1 MKRLFYLVTI
11 ISLPLIVFF
20 EYDRYRR
27 FHPPSEYGWP
37 ANAGIDPDYH
47 DPEVVKRYFELGEG
61 SASYARYIWK
71 KEGIDV
77 KRDNPSDPEA
87 QTYAGTYRRYLASA
101 WHLEQKLLQS
111 AALKKQGFSNE
122 QIRQMEQEGISPETL
137 QMKELTE
144 NKVLSVMGDEGPLV
158 FEIQT
163 LLKKRGLNLPADG
176 IFRDETDRAIR
187 VFQQEQ
193 NLYPSGKMDERTF
206 RRLLQ

>member
-37 ANAGIDPDYH
+37 VHADIDPDYH
-47 DPEVVKRYFELGEG
+47 DPEAVKRYIELGEG
-61 SASYARYIWK
+61 AASYARYIWK
-71 KEGIDV
+71 KQGIDV
-77 KRDNPSDPEA
+77 KRENPSDPEA
-87 QTYAGTYRRYLASA
+87 KAYADTYRRYLASA
-101 WHLEQKLLQS
+101 RHLEQKLLQS
-111 AALKKQGFSNE
+111 ADLKKRGFSNE
-122 QIRQMEQEGISPETL
+122 QIRRIEQEGISPETL
-137 QMKELTE
+137 QIKELTE
-144 NKVLSVMGDEGPLV
+144 NKVLSVIGDEGPLV

-163 LLKKRGLNLPADG
+163 LLKKRGLNLPVDG

-187 VFQQEQ
+187 LFQQEQ
-193 NLYPSGKMDERTF
+193 SLYPSGKMDERTF